1 MIRLAKETDAESII
15 DIRKE
20 IILSETTTKF
30 FVPSP
35 NELPS
40 NVEKEREK
48 IQKSHEKGNLYIVYE
63 VEGKVVGF
71 LLFNRY
77 ELERLKHAGSMGM
90 GIRDEYTNQG
100 IGTKLIEFLI
110 NWAEKQNS
118 LEKICLGVV
127 SINDRA
133 IKVYNRIGFV
143 EEGRQRHQFK
153 YEDGSYG
160 DDILM
165 AYYLISPSTLLNK
178 RVN

>member
-1 MIRLAKETDAESII
+1 MIRLAKETDAEAIM

-30 FVPSP
+30 FVVSP
-35 NELPS
+35 KKLQNDS
-40 NVEKEREK
+40 NAEREK
-48 IQKSHEKGNLYIVYE
+48 IRKSNEKGNLYIVYE
-63 VEGKVVGF
+63 VDNKVVGF

-77 ELERLKHAGSMGM
+77 ELDRLRHAGTMGM
-90 GIRDEYTNQG
+90 GIKEAYCNQG

-110 NWAEKQNS
+110 RWAKEQKG

-133 IKVYNRIGFV
+133 IKVYKRMGFV
-143 EEGRQRHQFK
+143 EEGRQRKQIK

-160 DDILM
+160 DDVLM
-165 AYYLISPSTLLNK
+165 GFYID
-178 RVN
+178 

>member
-1 MIRLAKETDAESII
+1 MIRLAKEIDAEAII

-30 FVPSP
+30 FIVSP
-35 NELPS
+35 TKLP
-40 NVEKEREK
+40 NDIDAEKEK
-48 IQKSHEKGNLYIVYE
+48 IRKSNKKGNLYIVYE
-63 VEGKVVGF
+63 VDSKVVGF

-77 ELERLKHAGSMGM
+77 ELERLRHAGAMGM
-90 GIRDEYTNQG
+90 GIREAYCNQG

-110 NWAEKQNS
+110 SWAKGQKG

-133 IKVYNRIGFV
+133 IKVYKRMGFV
-143 EEGRQRHQFK
+143 EEGRQIKQIK

-160 DDILM
+160 DNVLM
-165 AYYLISPSTLLNK
+165 GLYIE
-178 RVN
+178 

>member
-1 MIRLAKETDAESII
+1 MIRLAKEVDAESIM

-30 FVPSP
+30 FIVSP
-35 NELPS
+35 NKLP
-40 NVEKEREK
+40 NDIDAEKEK
-48 IQKSHEKGNLYIVYE
+48 IRKSKEKGNLYIVYE
-63 VEGKVVGF
+63 VDNKVVGF

-77 ELERLKHAGSMGM
+77 ELERLRHTGILGM
-90 GIRDEYTNQG
+90 GIREAYCNQG

-110 NWAEKQNS
+110 SWAKGQEG

-133 IKVYNRIGFV
+133 IKVYKRMGFV
-143 EEGRQRHQFK
+143 EEGRQRNQIK

-160 DDILM
+160 DDVLM
-165 AYYLISPSTLLNK
+165 GFYIE
-178 RVN
+178 